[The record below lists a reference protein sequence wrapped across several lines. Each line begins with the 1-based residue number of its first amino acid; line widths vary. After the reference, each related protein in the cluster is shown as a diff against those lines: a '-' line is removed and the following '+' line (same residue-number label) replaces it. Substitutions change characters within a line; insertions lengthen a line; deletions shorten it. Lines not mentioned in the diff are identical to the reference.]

1 MKIAYLLIALLCI
14 IENKDDY
21 YVFDFLNI
29 KMFGMEFLPRIMVI
43 GTKLW

>member
-21 YVFDFLNI
+21 YVFNFLNI
-29 KMFGMEFLPRIMVI
+29 RMFDIAFLLQIMVI